1 MTVAAS
7 PVLRK
12 SVDDVDVDEPLD
24 LKAPVIGAVVV
35 ALEILMA
42 VFGRGATRFQLSTGA
57 DLIQIPVLDLPARR
71 VVVVDATPIGA
82 NVRSTVATYSGVM
95 DELRRVYARIP
106 DAREAGLKAGDFS
119 YNTGSLRCGHCDG
132 TGQIVLDVQFLPDVD
147 IVCPQCAGSR
157 YGEAAREIRRR
168 PRRRR

>member
-1 MTVAAS
+1 M
-7 PVLRK
+7 
-12 SVDDVDVDEPLD
+12 
-24 LKAPVIGAVVV
+24 
-35 ALEILMA
+35 
-42 VFGRGATRFQLSTGA
+42 
-57 DLIQIPVLDLPARR
+57 
-71 VVVVDATPIGA
+71 DATPIGA

-157 YGEAAREIRRR
+157 YGERAHGIRRVPR
-168 PRRRR
+168 DGAVEALSLPEVLALTVEGALDACADLPRVRRRLQLLIDLGLGYLTLGETTTVLSGGEAQRLKLSNDNYQDRKSVV

>member
-57 DLIQIPVLDLPARR
+57 DLTPSSTCPPAGSSSSWSSRPGRSRR
-71 VVVVDATPIGA
+71 PCAPG
-82 NVRSTVATYSGVM
+82 R
-95 DELRRVYARIP
+95 
-106 DAREAGLKAGDFS
+106 
-119 YNTGSLRCGHCDG
+119 
-132 TGQIVLDVQFLPDVD
+132 
-147 IVCPQCAGSR
+147 CAGPP
-157 YGEAAREIRRR
+157 R
-168 PRRRR
+168 PCG